1 MSVFIVLGLLA
12 FAVIGLVAYF
22 FTVYNG
28 LVLVKNNIDKAWANI
43 DVLLKQRHDE
53 IPKLI
58 KACEAYMKFE
68 KDTLTKIVELRSA
81 AQGAAGVA
89 QRAEAEGQ
97 LSAGLRR
104 LFAVA
109 ENYPELKSQASFQQ
123 LQGRI
128 SDLESQLADRREF
141 YNESVNNYNIRI
153 QSLPDSFVASSMNL
167 QPHEMFQV
175 AEADRQD
182 AEISIQQPR

>member
-1 MSVFIVLGLLA
+1 MSSLVVFFIVLAL
-12 FAVIGLVAYF
+12 IGVFVVFIYNQLV
-22 FTVYNG
+22 TLKHNVG
-28 LVLVKNNIDKAWANI
+28 KSWSNI

-58 KACEAYMKFE
+58 KTCEAYMKFE
-68 KDTLTKIVELRSA
+68 KDTLSRVIELRTQ
-81 AQGAAGVA
+81 AQGATGVGERAG
-89 QRAEAEGQ
+89 REAA
-97 LSAGLRR
+97 LSIGLQR

-109 ENYPELKSQASFQQ
+109 ENYPDLKSQASFQQ

-128 SDLESQLADRREF
+128 SELENQIADRREF

-153 QSLPDSFVASSMNL
+153 QSMPDLFVANFMGL
-167 QPHEMFQV
+167 APQEMFKI

-182 AEISIQQPR
+182 PPIDIKQP

>member
-1 MSVFIVLGLLA
+1 MNALVLLGLLG
-12 FAVIGLVAYF
+12 FALVGLVAYF
-22 FTVYNG
+22 VTVYNG
-28 LVLVKNNIDKAWANI
+28 LIIVKNNIVKAWANI

-58 KACEAYMKFE
+58 KTCESYMKFE
-68 KDTLTKIVELRSA
+68 KDTLTKITALRST
-81 AQGAAGVA
+81 AQGATGVA

-97 LSAGLRR
+97 LTAGLRQ

-109 ENYPELKSQASFQQ
+109 ENYPDLKSQASFQQ

-141 YNESVNNYNIRI
+141 YNETVNNYNIRI
-153 QSLPDSFVASSMNL
+153 QSLPDSFVASFMNL
-167 QPHEMFQV
+167 QPQEMFKV
-175 AEADRQD
+175 SEADRQD
-182 AEISIQQPR
+182 VAIDIAQP